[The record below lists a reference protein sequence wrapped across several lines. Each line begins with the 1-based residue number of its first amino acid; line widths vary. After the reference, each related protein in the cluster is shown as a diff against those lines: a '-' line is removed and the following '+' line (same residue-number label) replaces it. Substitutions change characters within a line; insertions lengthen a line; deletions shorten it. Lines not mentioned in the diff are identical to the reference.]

1 MRSSCAGPRARTGH
15 RVRTRDDES
24 ARGGCGTVLR
34 TGRGPWPF
42 DVAVRCMKKNFGGV
56 FCYISHQI
64 LAEHSWCPSLP

>member
-24 ARGGCGTVLR
+24 RRVGTAGCG

-42 DVAVRCMKKNFGGV
+42 DVAVRCMKKNLGGV

>member
-24 ARGGCGTVLR
+24 RRVGTRVVVQAAAP
-34 TGRGPWPF
+34 GRST
-42 DVAVRCMKKNFGGV
+42 VAVRCMKKNFGGV

-64 LAEHSWCPSLP
+64 LAKHSWCPSLP